1 MLTKVMPIPGSKN
14 SEEQVQA
21 IGSAPPDVQ
30 SAPIASRNDGANPSH
45 LLKVDEAYNE
55 DGRIIV
61 AGWSTV
67 KSTLQLKA
75 GSKSLELMHLKMQR
89 ADVANHFDLPRDEK
103 YGFVLIANTCSSNSI
118 ALSWRTAYG
127 EEGLS
132 QPLKFTPLPSHKT
145 GLIGQL
151 RNTFDQPTIG
161 AFAIDHAIPL
171 GRHGVLLYGWRFF
184 VDGNVHAIRVH
195 GANGI
200 YCDIT
205 NNLFPVSRNDVSRAL
220 SNRFSGLTDM
230 CGFICHVP
238 IATELGDC
246 RLVEVEGVMGQ
257 SEWVKIPVPTDQLS
271 GVPLI
276 KDLLARIPAPERIQ
290 TQLFELFD
298 RHVGGAIESIANG
311 RPRLSRRIVEQ
322 QFGTAPKKPTVSVIV
337 PLYGRYD
344 FLRYQL
350 SHFADDRDFETIDLV
365 YVIDDPS
372 IVLPTQDLASSYY
385 PVFNVPFRTIS
396 YGCNLGFG
404 GANNVGVES
413 ARAESIVL
421 MNSDVLPRST
431 GWVSKLHQALNS
443 LPNAGAIG
451 PLLQFSDDS
460 IQHAGM
466 VPKYDRRL
474 PGFLLNIHPGKGQ
487 VWRAGNTPKK
497 CAMLTAAC
505 LMMRKQDY
513 CEIGGFDEGYV
524 IGDFEDSDICLA
536 LRKRGKDL
544 WLLPEVQLWHLERQS
559 QNLDHIAGYRQ
570 LLTLY
575 NGWRF
580 QKKIHKGLIAD
591 PTQYLESGV

>member
-1 MLTKVMPIPGSKN
+1 M
-14 SEEQVQA
+14 
-21 IGSAPPDVQ
+21 
-30 SAPIASRNDGANPSH
+30 
-45 LLKVDEAYNE
+45 LKVDEAYNG
-55 DGRIIV
+55 DGKIIV

-67 KSTLQLKA
+67 KSTFELKA
-75 GSKSLELMHLKMQR
+75 GSKSLELMHLKMKR
-89 ADVANHFDLPRDEK
+89 ADVGNHFDLPRDEK
-103 YGFVLIANTCSSNSI
+103 YGFVLIANACSSDSI
-118 ALSWRTAYG
+118 ALGWRTAYG

-132 QPLKFTPLPSHKT
+132 QPLKFTPLPTHKT
-145 GLIGQL
+145 GLVGQL
-151 RNTFDQPTIG
+151 QNTFDQPTIG
-161 AFAIDHAIPL
+161 AFAIDHAIAL
-171 GRHGVLLYGWRFF
+171 GPDGLLLYGWRFF
-184 VDGNVHAIRVH
+184 VDGNVQAVRVH
-195 GANGI
+195 GTNGI
-200 YCDIT
+200 DCDIT
-205 NNLFPVSRNDVSRAL
+205 NNLFPVSRNDVFRAL

-238 IATELGDC
+238 IPTQLGDC
-246 RLVEVEGVMGQ
+246 RLIEVEGIMGQ
-257 SEWVKIPVPTDQLS
+257 SEWVKIPVPTEQLR

-298 RHVGGAIESIANG
+298 RHVGGAIESIANA
-311 RPRLSRRIVEQ
+311 RPRAERRIVEQ

-350 SHFADDRDFETIDLV
+350 SHFADDRDFENIDLV

-372 IVLPTQDLASSYY
+372 IVLPTQDLASSYH

-396 YGCNLGFG
+396 YDCNLGFG

-413 ARAESIVL
+413 ARAEAIIL
-421 MNSDVLPRST
+421 MNSDILPKST
-431 GWVSKLHQALNS
+431 GWVSKLHEALNA
-443 LPNAGAIG
+443 LPNAGAVG
-451 PLLQFSDDS
+451 PLLQFSDES

-466 VPKYDRRL
+466 VPKSDRRL

-487 VWRAGNTPKK
+487 LWRAGNTPKK

-505 LMMRKQDY
+505 LMMRKHDY
-513 CEIGGFDEGYV
+513 CEMGGFDEGYV

-544 WLLPEVQLWHLERQS
+544 WLVPEVQLWHLERQS

-580 QKKIHKGLIAD
+580 QKKVHKGVIAD
-591 PTQYLESGV
+591 PTQFLEPEV